1 MSGSEIE
8 YIPQSGVG
16 IASYQTTEQKAEAA
30 SVFVRWLTEG
40 KRNLDFAVQTGYM
53 PVCTDAYQEIKSYE
67 YPNDA
72 YASLFD
78 AIFTMH
84 EKYTAVSRPD
94 FDGYYAKT
102 NTLYDGLRQMQGA
115 LADRA
120 DAGEDAKTLA
130 EETWEFFKSIE

>member
-1 MSGSEIE
+1 M
-8 YIPQSGVG
+8 
-16 IASYQTTEQKAEAA
+16 
-30 SVFVRWLTEG
+30 R
-40 KRNLDFAVQTGYM
+40 
-53 PVCTDAYQEIKSYE
+53 
-67 YPNDA
+67 
-72 YASLFD
+72 
-78 AIFTMH
+78 